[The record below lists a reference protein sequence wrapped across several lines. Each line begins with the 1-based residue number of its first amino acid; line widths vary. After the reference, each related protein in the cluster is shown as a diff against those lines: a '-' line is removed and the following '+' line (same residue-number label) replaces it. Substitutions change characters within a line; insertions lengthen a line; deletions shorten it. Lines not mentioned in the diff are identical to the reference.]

1 MEGLLKKTDSAEPE
15 PKPGG
20 GITEEVMDATEFLK
34 QYQKAKF
41 SDVNDKISSE
51 DYKKVINY
59 IDKCKNSLQ
68 YLKK

>member
-1 MEGLLKKTDSAEPE
+1 ME
-15 PKPGG
+15 
-20 GITEEVMDATEFLK
+20 ATEFLK